1 MRKFFI
7 LLLSTVCTWNVYAQ
21 YAQEDEMFYTEE
33 EGSIDV
39 IETDRP
45 YTIALGPKVGLP
57 FTTMSES
64 SDVNLGTTLGTG
76 FSGGLAANFH
86 FGRRT
91 AISKGGT
98 GWFGLQMEA
107 LFASRSV
114 GTDSETMNFSML
126 EVPVLAQLY
135 VTPNIC
141 IEAGPTFVAAI
152 GASPENVYT
161 DNQFVAIGEMKA
173 NDVMFTLGAGYK
185 HPNGLFA
192 NARYNIG
199 TSDMAGN
206 FDSKMSVISLS
217 IGWLFTVVK

>member
-21 YAQEDEMFYTEE
+21 YDEMFYPEE
-33 EGSIDV
+33 EDAIGDE
-39 IETDRP
+39 IETDRS
-45 YTIALGPKVGLP
+45 YTVALGPKVGLP

-64 SDVNLGTTLGTG
+64 SDVNLGITPGTG
-76 FSGGLAANFH
+76 FSGGLVANFH

-98 GWFGLQMEA
+98 GWLGLQMEA
-107 LFASRSV
+107 LFTSRSV
-114 GTDSETMNFSML
+114 GTDSETMSFSMF
-126 EVPVLAQLY
+126 EIPVLAQLY
-135 VTPNIC
+135 VTSNIC

-152 GASPENVYT
+152 DAAPENVHVA
-161 DNQFVAIGEMKA
+161 NRFVAIGEMKA
-173 NDVMFTLGAGYK
+173 NDVMFTIGAGYK

-199 TSDMAGN
+199 TSNVAGN
-206 FDSKMSVISLS
+206 FDSKMSTISLS